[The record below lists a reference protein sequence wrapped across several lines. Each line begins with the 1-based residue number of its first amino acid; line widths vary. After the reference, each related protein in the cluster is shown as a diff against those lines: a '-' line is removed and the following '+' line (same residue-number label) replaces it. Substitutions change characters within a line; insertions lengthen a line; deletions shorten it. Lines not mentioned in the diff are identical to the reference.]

1 MNWFQVFVVEKLTKM
16 LLMLV
21 ASNVIVTAM
30 KLSRLVA
37 LGSVLLCSTAC
48 SSKKSS
54 NQNSTGSAAGGSSAA
69 DLGSGASQAA
79 GSAGTTPVAAVVTP
93 AIPAGPLQ
101 PLTNDT
107 APVSGKPRWARAFG
121 GLGTELPRDMAI
133 TDDDS
138 SIVVGYF
145 GGDSDLAAR
154 GGGDVKPDVR
164 TSAGDSDVFVTKLA
178 NDGKQAWTLS
188 FGGKTG
194 DVATGVAVH
203 GKQIVVVGNFS
214 DKITVALPGASTEK
228 APTAQAFGAD
238 DMFALLLNEN
248 GEPQWLFAAGGADS
262 DGANSVAA
270 TPDGGWIIGG
280 SFAGKVTFG
289 TTELVAAGRTDAF
302 LLKLNAEGTVLW
314 AKQFGG
320 AYEDSI
326 SHVVVD
332 VQGNLIVQGTFADEA
347 TWGGQKMHAGGGS
360 DSDVLL
366 AKYDSNGNHLWSK
379 NFGNQF
385 NEVAG
390 GVAVD
395 PAGNIVMTGSYDRSI
410 TFGDTEHGCAGESD
424 VFVARFAPDGTVLW
438 SKTFG
443 GAREDIGFGI
453 AVDASGA
460 ATVSGWFFGKMTIS
474 DKPNGDKTITG
485 KGNKEFFLLKLDS
498 TGALK
503 WITSAGDRDH
513 DQGRVVALTKS
524 GSAVVAGVFRFALPI
539 TQPALQSARADGDK
553 APKPDV
559 FIAAFDR

>member
-1 MNWFQVFVVEKLTKM
+1 MF
-16 LLMLV
+16 V
-21 ASNVIVTAM
+21 ASGVIVIDM
-30 KLSRLVA
+30 KFSCLVA
-37 LGSVLLCSTAC
+37 LGSMLLCSTAC
-48 SSKKSS
+48 SSKKSP
-54 NQNSTGSAAGGSSAA
+54 NQTPAGGSAVASAATGSA
-69 DLGSGASQAA
+69 GSGVDQAA
-79 GSAGTTPVAAVVTP
+79 GSADTVRPAAALPP

-101 PLTNDT
+101 PLTADS

-121 GLGTELPRDMAI
+121 GLGTELPRNMAI
-133 TDDDS
+133 TDDNAA
-138 SIVVGYF
+138 IVVGYF
-145 GGDSDLAAR
+145 EGASDLAAR
-154 GGGDVKPDVR
+154 GGGDVKPDTR
-164 TSAGDSDVFVTKLA
+164 TSAGDSDVFVTKFGH
-178 NDGKQAWTLS
+178 DGNQAWTLN

-194 DVATGVAVH
+194 DAATGVAVR

-214 DKITVALPGASTEK
+214 DKISVALPGAAAKTPPSAK
-228 APTAQAFGAD
+228 AFGSD
-238 DMFALLLNEN
+238 DMFALLLNDN

-262 DGANSVAA
+262 DGANTVAA

-280 SFAGKVTFG
+280 SFADKVTFG
-289 TTELVAAGRTDAF
+289 TTKLIAAGRTDAF
-302 LLKLNAEGTVLW
+302 LLKLNSEGDVLW

-320 AYEDSI
+320 LYQDSI

-332 VQGNLIVQGTFADEA
+332 VQGNLIIQGVFADEVQ
-347 TWGGQKMHAGGGS
+347 WGGQKLHAGGGS

-379 NFGNQF
+379 NFGSQF

-390 GVAVD
+390 GIAVD

-410 TFGDTEHGCAGESD
+410 SFGDSEHGCAGESD
-424 VFVARFAPDGTVLW
+424 VFVARFSPDGTVLW

-474 DKPNGDKTITG
+474 DKTSGDKTITG
-485 KGNKEFFLLKLDS
+485 KGNKEFFLLKLDAA
-498 TGALK
+498 GALK
-503 WITSAGDRDH
+503 WLTSAGDRDH

-524 GSAVVAGVFRFALPI
+524 GAAVVAGVFRFSLAI
-539 TQPALQSARADGDK
+539 TQPALQSARTEGDK

>member
-1 MNWFQVFVVEKLTKM
+1 MR
-16 LLMLV
+16 LMFG
-21 ASNVIVTAM
+21 ASNVIVTNM

-37 LGSVLLCSTAC
+37 LSAVLLTSSAC
-48 SSKKSS
+48 SSKKSATP
-54 NQNSTGSAAGGSSAA
+54 NPDRGPNGSAAAGGSNAATTTATKGSA
-69 DLGSGASQAA
+69 SNQAA
-79 GSAGTTPVAAVVTP
+79 GSATLAPVVKPAV
-93 AIPAGPLQ
+93 PAGPLQ
-101 PLTNDT
+101 ALTVDT
-107 APVSGKPRWARAFG
+107 APVTGKPRWARAFG
-121 GLGTELPRDMAI
+121 GAGTELPRNMAI
-133 TDDDS
+133 TDDNAA
-138 SIVVGYF
+138 IVVGYF
-145 GGDSDLAAR
+145 EGASDLGAR
-154 GGGDVKPDVR
+154 GGSNVKPDVR
-164 TSAGDSDVFVTKLA
+164 TSTGDSDVFVTKFT
-178 NDGKQAWTLS
+178 NDGSQAWALT

-194 DVATGVAVH
+194 DAATGVAVR
-203 GKQIVVVGNFS
+203 GKQVLVVGNFS
-214 DKITVALPGASTEK
+214 DKITVALPGVDVTKS
-228 APTAQAFGAD
+228 PSAQAFGSD
-238 DMFALLLNEN
+238 DMFALLLNDS

-280 SFAGKVTFG
+280 SFADKVTFG

-302 LLKLNAEGTVLW
+302 LLKLTSEGTVQW

-320 AYEDSI
+320 LYQDSI

-332 VQGNLIVQGTFADEA
+332 VQGNLIIQGVFADEV

-410 TFGDTEHGCAGESD
+410 TFGDAEYGCAGESD
-424 VFVARFAPDGTVLW
+424 VFVARFAADGSVLW

-460 ATVSGWFFGKMTIS
+460 STVSGWFFGKMTIS
-474 DKPNGDKTITG
+474 DKTNGDKSITG
-485 KGNKEFFLLKLDS
+485 KGNKEFFLLKLDAS
-498 TGALK
+498 GTLK
-503 WITSAGDRDH
+503 WLTSAGDRDH
-513 DQGRVVALTKS
+513 DQGRVVALTKA
-524 GSAVVAGVFRFALPI
+524 GSAVVAGVFRFALPL
-539 TQPALQSARADGDK
+539 TQPALQSTRVEGDK

-559 FIAAFDR
+559 FVAAFDR

>member
-1 MNWFQVFVVEKLTKM
+1 MQ
-16 LLMLV
+16 LMLV
-21 ASNVIVTAM
+21 ASNVIVTTM

-54 NQNSTGSAAGGSSAA
+54 NQTAVGSAASGS
-69 DLGSGASQAA
+69 A
-79 GSAGTTPVAAVVTP
+79 GSAGSAGSGSAGNQATGSAGATPTPVVVTP

-101 PLTNDT
+101 PLTTDT
-107 APVSGKPRWARAFG
+107 APVSGKPRWVRALG
-121 GLGTELPRDMAI
+121 GLGTELPRAI
-133 TDDDS
+133 ATTDDDAA
-138 SIVVGYF
+138 IVVGYF
-145 GGDSDLAAR
+145 EGASDLAAR
-154 GGGDVKPDVR
+154 GGGDVKPDIR
-164 TSAGDSDVFVTKLA
+164 TSAGDSDVFVTKLT
-178 NDGKQAWTLS
+178 NDGSQAWTLS

-194 DVATGVAVH
+194 DAATGVAVR

-214 DKITVALPGASTEK
+214 DKITVALPGAALEK
-228 APTAQAFGAD
+228 APSAQAFGSD

-248 GEPQWLFAAGGADS
+248 GEPQWLFAAGGNDS

-270 TPDGGWIIGG
+270 TPDGGWVIGG
-280 SFAGKVTFG
+280 SFADKITFG

-302 LLKLNAEGTVLW
+302 LLKLNSAGAVQW

-320 AYEDSI
+320 LYQDSI

-332 VQGNLIVQGTFADEA
+332 VQGNVIIQGVFADEVN
-347 TWGGQKMHAGGGS
+347 WGGQKLHAGGGS

-410 TFGDTEHGCAGESD
+410 SFGDVQYGCAGESD

-453 AVDASGA
+453 AVDAAGA

-474 DKPNGDKTITG
+474 DKTSGDKTITG

-503 WITSAGDRDH
+503 WVTSAGDRDH

-524 GSAVVAGVFRFALPI
+524 GAAVVAGVFRFALPI
-539 TQPALQSARADGDK
+539 TQPALQSARTDGDK
-553 APKPDV
+553 APKPDI

>member
-1 MNWFQVFVVEKLTKM
+1 MFT
-16 LLMLV
+16 
-21 ASNVIVTAM
+21 ASNVIVIAM
-30 KLSRLVA
+30 NLSRLIA
-37 LGSVLLCSTAC
+37 LCSVLLCSPAC
-48 SSKKSS
+48 SSKKSADG
-54 NQNSTGSAAGGSSAA
+54 TAAGGSPGSASA
-69 DLGSGASQAA
+69 VAGGSGSNQAA
-79 GSAGTTPVAAVVTP
+79 APTVAATPKAVVNP
-93 AIPAGPLQ
+93 GIPAGPLQ
-101 PLTNDT
+101 PLIIDT
-107 APVSGKPRWARAFG
+107 APLSGKPRWARAFG
-121 GLGTELPRDMAI
+121 GLGTELPRSMAV
-133 TDDDS
+133 TQDDGA
-138 SIVVGYF
+138 IVVGYF
-145 GGDSDLAAR
+145 EGASDLAIR
-154 GGGDVKPDVR
+154 GGGEVKPDAR
-164 TSAGDSDVFVTKLA
+164 TSAGDSDVFVTKLTK
-178 NDGKQAWTLS
+178 DGAQAWTLS

-194 DVATGVAVH
+194 DAATGVAVR
-203 GKQIVVVGNFS
+203 GKQILVVGNFS
-214 DKITVALPGASTEK
+214 DKITVALPGAPLDK
-228 APTAQAFGAD
+228 APSAQAFGSD
-238 DMFALLLNEN
+238 DMFALLLDDN
-248 GEPQWLFAAGGADS
+248 GVPQWLFAAGGADS

-280 SFAGKVTFG
+280 SFADKVTFG

-302 LLKLNAEGTVLW
+302 LLKLNSEGTVQW

-320 AYEDSI
+320 LYQDSI

-332 VQGNLIVQGTFADEA
+332 VQGNLIVQGVFADEVN
-347 TWGGQKMHAGGGS
+347 WGGQKMHAGGGS

-410 TFGDTEHGCAGESD
+410 SFGDAEHGCAGESD

-453 AVDASGA
+453 AVDAAGA
-460 ATVSGWFFGKMTIS
+460 VTVSGWFFGKMTIT
-474 DKPNGDKTITG
+474 DKTSGDKTITG

-524 GSAVVAGVFRFALPI
+524 GTIFVAGVFRFAMPI
-539 TQPALQSARADGDK
+539 TQPALQSARAEGDK